1 MTAEALKTITAPIMH
16 SARVARNNQRSVWR
30 LRGTFNSPGW
40 LARFPE
46 ASGML
51 QIPHQLLEEAAA
63 VLIVLKLVEAGARRC
78 QQHHVARQGALTR
91 QAHRPVQRPRATQ
104 PPRPPRRFRGYARR
118 ATRSPR
124 DAAGQSLRRCGG
136 TRSGCR
142 AERLRWRRAW
152 TG

>member
-63 VLIVLKLVEAGARRC
+63 VLVVLKLVEAGARRC
-78 QQHHVARQGALTR
+78 QQHHVAWPGALTR
-91 QAHRPVQRPRATQ
+91 QAHRPVQRACH
-104 PPRPPRRFRGYARR
+104 FDRGR
-118 ATRSPR
+118 TG
-124 DAAGQSLRRCGG
+124 DLFGDFFCGG
-136 TRSGCR
+136 PRSEEHTSEPQSTCNLVCR
-142 AERLRWRRAW
+142 LL
-152 TG
+152 